1 MNQLKLG
8 YFGSVIMPRNYS
20 PHKLTALVF
29 GRLASGFRAGIVAS
43 VVSLSWLLPAQ
54 AQSSESAGSRPPSA
68 ASAVFQILA
77 SELALQQ
84 GQLAVAV
91 ATYISLAESTRDAG
105 VAERATRIALTA
117 QSARQALRAG
127 VVWLEAQP
135 ESEDAQD
142 IVDLLRLQFGFFTDL
157 RGSLTARKVQAE
169 KAGTLAPFFERLAGL
184 TGQAQEP
191 AKVLALI
198 ESVAGTNKDHR
209 SLLYARAML
218 NERVQNHKTM
228 ESLLRQ
234 LIAQDSGHAHAR
246 NALGYSLAD
255 RGVRLEEAEAL
266 IREALSILP
275 EDPHI
280 LDSMGWVAFRQGR
293 FDTAVQWLSDAHRRQ
308 PDAEIS
314 AHLGEALWALARK
327 EEALAVF
334 RLGLTHDPGNTVLSN
349 TLKRLGI
356 SPESLPSS
364 KRAGQ

>member
-1 MNQLKLG
+1 
-8 YFGSVIMPRNYS
+8 MPRIYT
-20 PHKLTALVF
+20 PYKLTGPLLGWSVSW
-29 GRLASGFRAGIVAS
+29 LRAGIVLS
-43 VVSLSWLLPAQ
+43 VLLLSWQLPAQ

-157 RGSLTARKVQAE
+157 RNSLTARKTRAD
-169 KAGTLAPFFERLAGL
+169 KAGALEPFFERLAGL
-184 TGQAQEP
+184 TGQTQEP

-198 ESVAGTNKDHR
+198 ESVAGADKDHR

-234 LIAQDSGHAHAR
+234 LIAQDPGHAHAR

-255 RGVRLEEAEAL
+255 RGVRLEEAETL
-266 IREALSILP
+266 IQEALRLLP

-280 LDSMGWVAFRQGR
+280 LDSMGWVHFRQGR
-293 FDTAVQWLSDAHRRQ
+293 LDTAVQWLSNAHRRQ

-334 RLGLTHDPGNTVLSN
+334 RLGLIHDPGNTVLSN

-356 SPESLPSS
+356 SPESLPSAN
-364 KRAGQ
+364 RAGQ